1 MKAVVDKRIAI
12 FSVLGLIFFLFMAG
26 LLSYYFI
33 AYYPWSEDKDIDYY
47 FIMIFGGAI
56 LFVIF
61 MTIVFL
67 FLVSTFGRILYISS
81 DGIQDQF
88 FGGRIHFTP
97 IDAIKE
103 IDVAMTVN
111 GLKNYIYFSTFE
123 LSRKEKLFI
132 LDVALKK
139 RKDLKIVR
147 YSPERYHFIQNLY
160 PEKIK
165 KQV

>member
-88 FGGRIHFTP
+88 LGGRIHFTP
-97 IDAIKE
+97 IEAIKE